1 MDILVSQAGEVTRVA
16 LRGEF
21 TIYAAGQK
29 DELLA
34 HCAAPDVV
42 LDLAEVSDFDS
53 VGVQLLLL
61 LRRDAEKAARRL
73 RLAAPSESVQGLL
86 KLFGLFEYFPL
97 CEEEGSLS

>member
-1 MDILVSQAGEVTRVA
+1 MIESFKMMIGKLYELCVSKTKLYSNMVEGFR
-16 LRGEF
+16 
-21 TIYAAGQK
+21 
-29 DELLA
+29 
-34 HCAAPDVV
+34 P
-42 LDLAEVSDFDS
+42 LAEVSDFDS

-97 CEEEGSLS
+97 IEEGSLS